1 MNISVI
7 EFMEFLEFYRNF
19 VSPKSPN
26 FYFLLETKF
35 TKGTKASLKKSERQQ
50 RIHNIAIGNA
60 TWQRKIE
67 DSACLILMSHVS
79 FHPILLLSC
88 SCSTHYLF
96 PCLLLILR
104 QAE

>member
-19 VSPKSPN
+19 VSAKSPN

-35 TKGTKASLKKSERQQ
+35 RKGTKASLKKSERQQ

-67 DSACLILMSHVS
+67 DSACLMSHS
-79 FHPILLLSC
+79 IPFC
-88 SCSTHYLF
+88 C
-96 PCLLLILR
+96 CLVPVPRIIFSPVFYSY
-104 QAE
+104 